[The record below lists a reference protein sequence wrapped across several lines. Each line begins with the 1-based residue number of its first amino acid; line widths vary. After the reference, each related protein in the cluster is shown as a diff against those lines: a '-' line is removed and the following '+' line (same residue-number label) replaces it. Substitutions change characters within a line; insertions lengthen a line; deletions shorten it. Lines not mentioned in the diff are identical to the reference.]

1 MKMKLS
7 VVSASIFAAFLLTQ
21 AAPASAKL
29 PFWSAGSSEEVPSLA
44 PMLEKVT
51 PAVVNINVAGNR
63 QVRQRVPDAFQQF
76 FGQGELRQ
84 QQPFRG
90 LGSGVIIDA
99 KKGYVV
105 TNSHVINQAD
115 EIQVTLKDG
124 RTFDA
129 KKIGE
134 DPESDI
140 ALLQIKADNLTELAI
155 ADSDALRVGDFTIAI
170 GNPFGLGQTVTSGIV
185 SALGRSG
192 LNIEKYEDFI
202 QTDAAI
208 NSGNSGGALVNVKGE
223 LIGINTAILGPNG
236 GNIGIGF
243 AIPANMMKNLVTQII
258 EHGEVRR
265 GALGIT
271 GSNLNADFAKS
282 MNLKIN
288 TGVFVN
294 QVAPDSGA
302 AKAGV
307 KAGDVI
313 TSVNGRNIQTIE
325 ELRAKVGSLGA
336 GTEVKLGLQ
345 REDKQ
350 LSLSA
355 KLAPSD
361 QMQASGEPLHQMLAG
376 AQLAN
381 GKTVDGNDGIVIT
394 DIANGS
400 PATRLGLQKDDVI
413 VGIGRTRVKNIAEL
427 RTVLEKAKGVIAV
440 QLQRGDE
447 VFYALIR

>member
-1 MKMKLS
+1 MKTKLS
-7 VVSASIFAAFLLTQ
+7 VVSASIFAAFLLIQ

-29 PFWSAGSSEEVPSLA
+29 PFWSAGSSEEMPSLA

-63 QVRQRVPDAFQQF
+63 QVRQRIPDAFQQF

-124 RTFDA
+124 RTYEA

-140 ALLQIKADNLTELAI
+140 ALLQIKADNLTELSI

-243 AIPANMMKNLVTQII
+243 AIPSNMMKNLVNQII

-265 GALGIT
+265 GALGIE
-271 GSNLNADFAKS
+271 GNNLNAELAKS
-282 MNLKIN
+282 MNVKAN
-288 TGVFVN
+288 TGVFVGR
-294 QVAPDSGA
+294 VTPDSGA

-313 TSVNGRNIQTIE
+313 TSVNGRNITSIE
-325 ELRAKVGSLGA
+325 ELRAKVGTLGA
-336 GTEVKLGLQ
+336 GAEVKLGIA

-350 LSLSA
+350 LTVNVKLTSA
-355 KLAPSD
+355 D
-361 QMQASGEPLHQMLAG
+361 QAQTSAETLHPMLAG
-376 AQLAN
+376 AQFAN

-413 VGIGRTRVKNIAEL
+413 VGIGRTRVQNIAEL
-427 RTVLEKAKGVIAV
+427 RSVLEKSKGVIAV
-440 QLQRGDE
+440 QLQRGDA

>member
-1 MKMKLS
+1 
-7 VVSASIFAAFLLTQ
+7 
-21 AAPASAKL
+21 
-29 PFWSAGSSEEVPSLA
+29 
-44 PMLEKVT
+44 MLEKVT

-63 QVRQRVPDAFQQF
+63 QVRQRIPDAFQQF

-124 RTFDA
+124 RTYEA

-140 ALLQIKADNLTELAI
+140 ALLQIKADNLTELSI

-243 AIPANMMKNLVTQII
+243 AIPSNMMKNLVNQII

-265 GALGIT
+265 GVLGIE
-271 GSNLNADFAKS
+271 GNNLNAELAKS
-282 MNLKIN
+282 MNVKAN
-288 TGVFVN
+288 TGVFVGR
-294 QVAPDSGA
+294 VTPDSGA

-313 TSVNGRNIQTIE
+313 TSVNGRNITSIE
-325 ELRAKVGSLGA
+325 ELRAKVGTLGA
-336 GTEVKLGLQ
+336 GAEVKLGIA

-350 LSLSA
+350 LTVNVKLTSA
-355 KLAPSD
+355 D
-361 QMQASGEPLHQMLAG
+361 QAQTSAETLHPMLAG
-376 AQLAN
+376 AQFAN

-427 RTVLEKAKGVIAV
+427 RSVLEKSKGVIAV
-440 QLQRGDE
+440 QLQRGDA

>member
-140 ALLQIKADNLTELAI
+140 ALLQIKAENLTELAI

-265 GALGIT
+265 GALGIE
-271 GSNLNADFAKS
+271 GSNLNAELAKS
-282 MNLKIN
+282 MNVKAN
-288 TGVFVN
+288 TGVFVGR
-294 QVAPDSGA
+294 VTPDSGA

-313 TSVNGRNIQTIE
+313 TSVNGRNIQSIE
-325 ELRAKVGSLGA
+325 ELRAKVGTLGA
-336 GTEVKLGLQ
+336 GAEVKLGIA

-350 LSLSA
+350 LTVNVKLTSA
-355 KLAPSD
+355 D
-361 QMQASGEPLHQMLAG
+361 QAQTSAETLHPMLAG
-376 AQLAN
+376 AQFAN
-381 GKTVDGNDGIVIT
+381 GKTLDGNEGIVIT

-413 VGIGRTRVKNIAEL
+413 VGIGRTRVKNITEL

-440 QLQRGDE
+440 QLQRGDA